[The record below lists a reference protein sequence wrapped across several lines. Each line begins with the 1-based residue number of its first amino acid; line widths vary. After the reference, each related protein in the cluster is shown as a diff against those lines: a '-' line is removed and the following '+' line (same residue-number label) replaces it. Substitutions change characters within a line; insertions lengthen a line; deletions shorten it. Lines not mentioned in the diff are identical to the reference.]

1 MCAGPSW
8 EEQTA
13 WAGHGPVPSAPTHS
27 TLSAAGKVPRRFP
40 RHAER
45 GQACTTQAS
54 VILEGT
60 FCCVSLETFS
70 KGFPCSMSL
79 AVPAAI
85 TRAGD
90 PKHLSQV
97 QALGQQPLCTA
108 AAGPRMGSRSR
119 GTAVLGLRTPET
131 NPATLHSIPDHAPLS
146 CRVSDLVFRK
156 PGSEAVPRAGWK
168 GARGAIQGRLTVGQA
183 CSPALLGAG
192 LV

>member
-1 MCAGPSW
+1 M
-8 EEQTA
+8 
-13 WAGHGPVPSAPTHS
+13 
-27 TLSAAGKVPRRFP
+27 LSVG
-40 RHAER
+40 RH
-45 GQACTTQAS
+45 CTTQAS

-131 NPATLHSIPDHAPLS
+131 NDATQHPGPRTSLVQGFRLGLQKAGVGGRTQGWLERGPWCHS
-146 CRVSDLVFRK
+146 
-156 PGSEAVPRAGWK
+156 
-168 GARGAIQGRLTVGQA
+168 GQA
-183 CSPALLGAG
+183 DCGPGLQPSSPGGWPCLSHVLAARLACQGGSLATGLAKASMGGWPGYGDCLGLEA
-192 LV
+192 

>member
-1 MCAGPSW
+1 MCRAKLGGADCLGWARPCPVSPRPQHTVRSRQGP
-8 EEQTA
+8 QT
-13 WAGHGPVPSAPTHS
+13 PSPDM
-27 TLSAAGKVPRRFP
+27 LSVGRR
-40 RHAER
+40 
-45 GQACTTQAS
+45 CTTQAS